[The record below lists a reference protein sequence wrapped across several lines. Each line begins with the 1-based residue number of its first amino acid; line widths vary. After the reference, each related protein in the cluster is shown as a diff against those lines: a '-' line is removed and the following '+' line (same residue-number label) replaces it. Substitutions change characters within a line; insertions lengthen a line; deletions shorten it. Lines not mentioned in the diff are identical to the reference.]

1 MTVRASNRT
10 DHRPRFRITGV
21 DLSASITVFL
31 LAVPVSLGLAVVIGA
46 PLEAGLLAA
55 ATCGIVAC
63 LLGRLRSPRQRSVGR
78 PDRSDCGS
86 HPDLRPADGRAIT
99 IGIGLLQLLL
109 GSLPMARATLTGFPA
124 IAHGTLAGFR
134 VATPWLN
141 SISCSVVQV
150 STARCPGRLR
160 RVHSVRKLRAFNAR
174 TREGARGVS
183 ATPR

>member
-31 LAVPVSLGLAVVIGA
+31 LAVPVSVGLAVVIGA

-55 ATCGIVAC
+55 ATCGIVAG
-63 LLGRLRSPRQRSVGR
+63 LLGGSALLVSGPSAGLTVVTAGLIQTYGR
-78 PDRSDCGS
+78 RTIC
-86 HPDLRPADGRAIT
+86 AIT
-99 IGIGLLQLLL
+99 IGVGLLQLLL
-109 GSLPMARATLTGFPA
+109 GSPMARATLTGFPA